1 MTYTYRNIHPYIRGI
16 IKKVTGSYN
25 EDIEQEVYLK
35 ALENKEKYQEEGK
48 LIAWLKVIAQNVAK
62 DYFKN
67 SYFKSMNQKAD
78 VEEAEIHDCKSLTA
92 LELQLQKERQ
102 KAILKAVDA
111 LPSKMREVINLYEF
125 EELSYEEIA
134 NKLGIS
140 LGTVKSRLFS
150 AREILS
156 EKLSYLKGE

>member
-62 DYFKN
+62 DYFKS

-78 VEEAEIHDCKSLTA
+78 VEEAEIHDSKSLTA

-102 KAILKAVDA
+102 KAILKAVDS

-125 EELSYEEIA
+125 EELSYDEIA

-156 EKLSYLKGE
+156 EKLAYLKGE